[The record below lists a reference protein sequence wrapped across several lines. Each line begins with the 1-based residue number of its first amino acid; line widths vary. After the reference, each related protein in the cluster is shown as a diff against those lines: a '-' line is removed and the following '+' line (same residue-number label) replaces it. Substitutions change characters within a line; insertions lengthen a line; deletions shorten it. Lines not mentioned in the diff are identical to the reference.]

1 VDRLIAAADHEA
13 FAEGKIMA
21 SIVSANALASGSSLS
36 RAHAGRKLAEA
47 EAIGVLGWSGRR
59 GSSPIWISEPFRE
72 EYYLNQALKLDIIE
86 RALELR
92 LPWNFVALV
101 DYPITR

>member
-1 VDRLIAAADHEA
+1 MDRLIAAADHEA

-47 EAIGVLGWSGRR
+47 EAIGVLGNAAQVAAHLGAETPMRSSYAR
-59 GSSPIWISEPFRE
+59 GFDHHKIGG
-72 EYYLNQALKLDIIE
+72 
-86 RALELR
+86 
-92 LPWNFVALV
+92 
-101 DYPITR
+101 